1 MVMCA
6 KNRAMLLN
14 RVLKQI
20 VREVPFKNL
29 IIIYGSSVDGTKKI
43 AENFTD
49 KVFWDG
55 DKGLGAARN
64 LGMRKASSEIVAM
77 IDTDVILAK
86 GLYELMIGHF
96 KDPTVAAVM
105 GSCIFGYGCLPLERL
120 WRYYSLR
127 DRENWG
133 CSNTIFNRH
142 LVLKVGNFD
151 EAIYGACEDYDLYLR
166 LLNAGY
172 KWLWVKEA
180 AVFHPLT
187 MREYLNR
194 VISWSRGRQSPEM
207 RELTTYLAKTS
218 LCRVYFNS
226 VRHLM
231 QAVFE
236 GVRLSNR
243 VHPIMLL
250 YFPLMQTTV
259 RLTCLKEP
267 KGIMQEKYAFKLIS
281 CSHTSIQRQ

>member
-1 MVMCA
+1 MDLDVVVCT
-6 KNRAMLLN
+6 KNRAVFLS

-29 IIIYGSSVDGTKKI
+29 IIIYGSSEDGTKKI

-64 LGMRKASSEIVAM
+64 LGMRKASSELVAM
-77 IDTDVILAK
+77 IDTDVILEK
-86 GLYELMIGHF
+86 GWFELMIDYL

-151 EAIYGACEDYDLYLR
+151 EKIRGACEDYDLYVR

-172 KWLWVKEA
+172 KWIWVKEA

-187 MREYLNR
+187 MGEYLNR
-194 VISWSRGRQSPEM
+194 VLCWSRARASPEM
-207 RELTTYLAKTS
+207 RELTAYLAKTS
-218 LCRVYFNS
+218 LTRVYFNS
-226 VRHLM
+226 VCHLIK
-231 QAVFE
+231 AAFE
-236 GVRLSNR
+236 GVRLSSR
-243 VHPIMLL
+243 VHPTMLL
-250 YFPLMQTTV
+250 YFPLMQTTT
-259 RLTCLKEP
+259 RLTCLKEL
-267 KGIMQEKYAFKLIS
+267 KKIMQEDK
-281 CSHTSIQRQ
+281 RD